1 MSGNNSRQRESSNK
15 DKQQHD
21 VSGTTGFFHVN
32 AHQRSTRDEVRERC
46 VDSQPLIAATDTI
59 ICLPSNHPRLCADI
73 RPPIVWGRRTPVPP
87 LCRWRNIVS
96 PRQLR
101 SIFTHKTASV
111 WKINYLVT
119 LTLIL
124 LENAFLFLTKMFKK
138 KEFLFVFEQQC
149 TLHIVWSC
157 CNHLINLSR
166 MTCGKAEGI
175 RTHKQIIE
183 PLNKSALESSSVQS
197 SCHVR

>member
-1 MSGNNSRQRESSNK
+1 MSGSNSRQRESNNK

-21 VSGTTGFFHVN
+21 VSGTTGFFHEN
-32 AHQRSTRDEVRERC
+32 ANQRSTRDEVRKRC
-46 VDSQPLIAATDTI
+46 MGSQPLIAATDNYYLFSQQPPQSLSRHSSSH
-59 ICLPSNHPRLCADI
+59 CLREENPGS
-73 RPPIVWGRRTPVPP
+73 T
-87 LCRWRNIVS
+87 LCRWRNIIS

-111 WKINYLVT
+111 RKINCLVT
-119 LTLIL
+119 LTPIL

-138 KEFLFVFEQQC
+138 EEFLFVFEQQC
-149 TLHIVWSC
+149 TLCIVWSC
-157 CNHLINLSR
+157 CNLLINLSR

-183 PLNKSALESSSVQS
+183 PLNKSALESSSVQA